1 MHSMRVWRLVA
12 IALLGALTAHIAR
25 AQTAAVPAPPVEL
38 RLVLV
43 DINSATPAEL
53 TGVRFIGRNR
63 AAAIVKGR
71 PWKHPDE
78 LVAKRVMPKKVY
90 DQIKDQLIAK

>member
-1 MHSMRVWRLVA
+1 MRIWRLGA
-12 IALLGALTAHIAR
+12 IAMLGVLLTPPAH
-25 AQTAAVPAPPVEL
+25 AQTAAGQRPPVEL

-43 DINSATPAEL
+43 DINTATPVEL
-53 TGVRFIGRNR
+53 TRVRFIGRNR
-63 AAAIVKGR
+63 AAAIVAGR